1 MKYIKYI
8 IAVMCIFGLLRVSH
22 SAPIEVENITAMDAN
37 TLSVTLSENPN
48 LDVGE
53 LDGEV
58 TLLQNIQTR

>member
-1 MKYIKYI
+1 
-8 IAVMCIFGLLRVSH
+8 MCIFGLLRVSH
-22 SAPIEVENITAMDAN
+22 SAPIGVENITAMDAN